1 MSRWS
6 RGLTDQRPL
15 ISKLTSRASIDR
27 VQIRVGEDRRMGGG
41 YPADWVLWEQDNREL
56 VRLSPSLIQHLFAD
70 FWLPVGGG
78 KGHVWEDGGES
89 FKGMGHRR
97 GHYAPRRRRHLNR
110 CLHAWLTQ
118 EIARLSHSILT
129 LPHEG
134 LPASWRGRRFD
145 QPGTQGDQ
153 ADYSAPRH
161 QPIPHKPSIAGIL
174 SASVSRT
181 CTCGTDSGSGPLGQL
196 LI

>member
-1 MSRWS
+1 MGFVDILLSETAFPSLKTIELFGILGISEESRVSRWS

-78 KGHVWEDGGES
+78 KGHV
-89 FKGMGHRR
+89 
-97 GHYAPRRRRHLNR
+97 
-110 CLHAWLTQ
+110 
-118 EIARLSHSILT
+118 
-129 LPHEG
+129 
-134 LPASWRGRRFD
+134 
-145 QPGTQGDQ
+145 
-153 ADYSAPRH
+153 
-161 QPIPHKPSIAGIL
+161 
-174 SASVSRT
+174 
-181 CTCGTDSGSGPLGQL
+181 
-196 LI
+196 